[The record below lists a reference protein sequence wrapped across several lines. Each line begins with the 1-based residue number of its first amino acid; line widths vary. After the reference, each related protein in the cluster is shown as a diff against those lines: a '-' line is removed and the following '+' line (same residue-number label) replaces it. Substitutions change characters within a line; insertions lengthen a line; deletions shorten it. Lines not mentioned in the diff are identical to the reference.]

1 MLVVEQDIRGQMNE
15 ADLMAD
21 GADPGGHGGEFD
33 EMDRQD
39 LCNALLESLVT
50 MASKSKRRQADLS
63 AALRRSGIGATSEQ
77 VRDAL
82 IELQSSG
89 CIREIVPLYDGG
101 MLVTVTNMG
110 MDRTTRNPH
119 WLFLEKLTPVPA

>member
-1 MLVVEQDIRGQMNE
+1 MLALEQDISKQMNE
-15 ADLMAD
+15 ASLMAD
-21 GADPGGHGGEFD
+21 GADPNGQGDID

-39 LCNALLESLVT
+39 LCNALLESLVI
-50 MASKSKRRQADLS
+50 MASKSKRRQADMS

>member
-1 MLVVEQDIRGQMNE
+1 MLALEQDISMQMNE
-15 ADLMAD
+15 ASLMAD
-21 GADPGGHGGEFD
+21 GADPNGQGDID

-50 MASKSKRRQADLS
+50 MASKSKRRQADMS

-101 MLVTVTNMG
+101 MLVTLTNMG

>member
-1 MLVVEQDIRGQMNE
+1 MLALEQDISMQMNE
-15 ADLMAD
+15 ASLMAD
-21 GADPGGHGGEFD
+21 GADPNGQGDID

-50 MASKSKRRQADLS
+50 MASKSKRRQADMS

>member
-1 MLVVEQDIRGQMNE
+1 MLALEQDISMQMNE
-15 ADLMAD
+15 ASLMAD
-21 GADPGGHGGEFD
+21 GADPNGQGEID

-50 MASKSKRRQADLS
+50 MASKSKRRQADMS